1 MGRPK
6 SDSIDVAT
14 EERVLQAAE
23 VEFGEAGFVAAR
35 LEDIA
40 SRAGITRP
48 SLFYHFASKE
58 QLYAEVVHRA
68 FAGLRGALEAGFV
81 APLPFEERLDRTVL
95 SYLDFLQA
103 HPQLAAILLRE
114 VIGGPGPGR
123 ELVLSDVVP
132 LIDLVERFV
141 IEEGAG
147 RLRER
152 LHVRG
157 AIMMVIASPLVQVA
171 AGPLREPLWGPVDRT
186 LDLTRQLFFGR

>member
-6 SDSIDVAT
+6 SDTIDVAT

-23 VEFGEAGFVAAR
+23 VEFGTAGFVAAR

-48 SLFYHFASKE
+48 SLFYHFASKD
-58 QLYAEVVHRA
+58 QLYAAVVHRA
-68 FAGLRGALEAGFV
+68 FGGLRDALVAAFT
-81 APLPFEERLDRTVL
+81 APLPFEERFQGTVDA
-95 SYLDFLQA
+95 YLDFLQA

-123 ELVLSDVVP
+123 DLVKTDVVP
-132 LIDLVERFV
+132 LIDLVEQFV
-141 IEEGAG
+141 SEEGRG
-147 RLRER
+147 RVRDG

-171 AGPLREPLWGPVDRT
+171 AGPLREPLWGPIDRT
-186 LDLTRQLFFGR
+186 RDLARQLFFGR

>member
-23 VEFGEAGFVAAR
+23 VEFGTAGFVAAR

-40 SRAGITRP
+40 ARAGITRP

-58 QLYAEVVHRA
+58 QLYASVVHRA
-68 FAGLRGALEAGFV
+68 FAGLRDALLAAFT
-81 APLPFEERLDRTVL
+81 APLPFEERFEATVAA
-95 SYLDFLQA
+95 YLEFLQA

-114 VIGGPGPGR
+114 VIGGKGPGR

-141 IEEGAG
+141 VEEGAG
-147 RLRER
+147 QTREG

-171 AGPLREPLWGPVDRT
+171 AGSLREPLWGPVDRT
-186 LDLTRQLFFGR
+186 RDLARQLFFGR